1 MAEISSDSV
10 TRSASVAWW
19 RDERKRGVIAQILVA
34 IVVVGFAYFLAH
46 NMIENQAR
54 LGVPLSL
61 SFLSDPAGF
70 QLSFASL
77 SVTLDSPISRI
88 ILVGALNTLLASIV
102 AAVFA
107 TMLGLIIGIMR
118 LSSNWLVSRI
128 AGTYVEL
135 VRNVPLLLQL
145 VFWYGGVLV
154 ALPKPKDSFTL
165 WEAFFLNV
173 KGLSTPRP
181 ILQPDFWIVSVAF
194 VLGIVGAVLVRRWAR
209 RRQMETGKQFPV
221 LWTSLGLVIAFPVLV
236 SLALGNP
243 VEWELPVQGTFR
255 FTGGLA
261 FQPEV
266 VALILG
272 LSVNAA
278 AFIAEIV
285 RGGIV
290 AVSHG
295 QTEAS
300 FALGLRRGVTLRL
313 VIIPQALRV
322 IIPPMISQYL
332 NVVKNSTLA
341 GFIGYPDLFSVIGT
355 SQNQTG
361 RAVECVTILMLFYL
375 SVSLLISVVM
385 NWYNRRVMLV
395 ER

>member
-1 MAEISSDSV
+1 MAEISAGDSGHTTTV
-10 TRSASVAWW
+10 VWW
-19 RDERKRGVIAQILVA
+19 RDERKRGWLAQVIVGLA
-34 IVVVGFAYFLAH
+34 VVGAAYFLAH
-46 NMIENQAR
+46 NMLENQAR

-70 QLSFASL
+70 QLSFAAI
-77 SVTLDSPISRI
+77 SVTLESPIQRI
-88 ILVGALNTLLASIV
+88 LLVGALNTLMASIIAAIV
-102 AAVFA
+102 ATTVGVFV
-107 TMLGLIIGIMR
+107 GIMR
-118 LSSNWLVSRI
+118 LSTNWLIARI
-128 AGTYVEL
+128 AEVYIEA

-154 ALPKPKDSFTL
+154 ALPKPKDSLSL
-165 WEAFFLNV
+165 WDVIFLNV

-181 ILQPDFWIVSVAF
+181 ILQPDFWFVAITF
-194 VLGIVGAVLVRRWAR
+194 VLGIIAAFFVRRWAKK
-209 RRQMETGKQFPV
+209 RQEATGAQFPSISVGIALV
-221 LWTSLGLVIAFPVLV
+221 LALPLLV
-236 SLALGNP
+236 SFILGNP
-243 VEWELPVQGTFR
+243 VEWELPQRGTFR
-255 FTGGLA
+255 FTGGLS

-272 LSVNAA
+272 LSINSA

-285 RGGIV
+285 RSGII

-295 QTEAS
+295 QTEAAY
-300 FALGLRRGVTLRL
+300 ALGLRPAKNLRL
-313 VIIPQALRV
+313 VIVPQALR
-322 IIPPMISQYL
+322 IIVPPMISQYL

-341 GFIGYPDLFSVIGT
+341 GFIGYPDLFSVIST

-375 SVSLLISVVM
+375 AVSLSISSVM
-385 NWYNRRVMLV
+385 NWYNKRVALV

>member
-1 MAEISSDSV
+1 MAEISEGV
-10 TRSASVAWW
+10 TRSASVVWW
-19 RDERKRGVIAQILVA
+19 RDERKRGLIAQLLVA
-34 IVVVGFAYFLAH
+34 VVVVGFAYFLAH
-46 NMIENQAR
+46 NMVENQAR

-70 QLSFASL
+70 QLSFASM
-77 SVTLDSPISRI
+77 SVTLESPISRI
-88 ILVGALNTLLASIV
+88 ILVGMLNTLLASVV

-107 TMLGLIIGIMR
+107 TFLGLFIGIMR
-118 LSSNWLVSRI
+118 LSTNWLVSRI
-128 AGTYVEL
+128 AATYVEV

-154 ALPKPKDSFTL
+154 ALPKPKDSLTL

-181 ILQPDFWIVSVAF
+181 IPEPGFWLVVAAVVVGIAGAIF
-194 VLGIVGAVLVRRWAR
+194 VRSWAR
-209 RRQMETGKQFPV
+209 RRQMRTGQQFPI
-221 LWTSLGLVIAFPVLV
+221 LWTSLGLIFVLPFLV
-236 SLALGNP
+236 SLVLGHP
-243 VEWELPVQGTFR
+243 VSWELPVQGTFR
-255 FTGGLA
+255 FTGGLS

-266 VALILG
+266 VALIIG

-278 AFIAEIV
+278 AFTAEIV
-285 RGGIV
+285 RGGIL
-290 AVSHG
+290 AISHG

-300 FALGLRRGVTLRL
+300 FALGLRRGVTLRQ
-313 VIIPQALRV
+313 VIIPQALRI

-341 GFIGYPDLFSVIGT
+341 GFIGYPDLFSIIGT

-375 SVSLLISVVM
+375 SVSLLISAVM

>member
-1 MAEISSDSV
+1 MADLSEGRQHSEV
-10 TRSASVAWW
+10 VWW
-19 RDERKRGVIAQILVA
+19 RDERKRGLFAQLLVGVA
-34 IVVVGFAYFLAH
+34 AVGFAWFLIN
-46 NMIENQAR
+46 NMIVNQAK

-88 ILVGALNTLLASIV
+88 LLVGALNTLLASIV
-102 AAVFA
+102 ASVLATALGVF
-107 TMLGLIIGIMR
+107 IGIMR
-118 LSSNWLVSRI
+118 LSTNWLIARI
-128 AGTYVEL
+128 AEVYIEAI
-135 VRNVPLLLQL
+135 RNVPLLLQL

-154 ALPKPKDSFTL
+154 ALPKPKDALTI
-165 WEAFFLNV
+165 ADVVFLSV
-173 KGLSTPRP
+173 KGLVTPKP
-181 ILQPDFWIVSVAF
+181 MVQGDFWIIAAVFVVGLVA
-194 VLGIVGAVLVRRWAR
+194 AVFVRRWAR
-209 RRQMETGKQFPV
+209 KRQARTGLQFPV
-221 LWTSLGLVIAFPVLV
+221 FWAGLGLVIGLPAVV
-236 SLALGNP
+236 SLALGTP
-243 VEWELPVQGTFR
+243 VEWELPQKGTFN
-255 FTGGLA
+255 FTGGLS

-272 LSVNAA
+272 LAVSHAA
-278 AFIAEIV
+278 YIAEIV

-300 FALGLRRGVTLRL
+300 YALGLRSGITLRL
-313 VIIPQALRV
+313 VIIPQALR
-322 IIPPMISQYL
+322 IIMPPMISQYL

-341 GFIGYPDLFSVIGT
+341 GFIGYPDLFSVIST

-361 RAVECVTILMLFYL
+361 RAVECVAILMLFYL
-375 SVSLLISVVM
+375 TVSLSISLVM
-385 NWYNRRVMLV
+385 NWFNKRVALV

>member
-1 MAEISSDSV
+1 VAEVSTGDSRH
-10 TRSASVAWW
+10 TATVAWW
-19 RDERKRGVIAQILVA
+19 RDERKRGLLAQLIVA
-34 IVVVGFAYFLAH
+34 LLVVGAAYFLAH

-70 QLSFASL
+70 QLSFASI
-77 SVTLDSPISRI
+77 SVTLESPIQRI
-88 ILVGALNTLLASIV
+88 LLVGALNTLMASVIAAILATAI
-102 AAVFA
+102 
-107 TMLGLIIGIMR
+107 GLLIGIMR
-118 LSSNWLVSRI
+118 LSRNWLVARI
-128 AGTYVEL
+128 AEVYIEA

-154 ALPKPKDSFTL
+154 ALPSPKNSLSL
-165 WEAFFLNV
+165 WGAIFLNV

-181 ILQPDFWIVSVAF
+181 ILQPDFWFVAITF
-194 VLGIVGAVLVRRWAR
+194 VLGVIAAIYISRWAKK
-209 RRQMETGKQFPV
+209 RQEATGAQFPTV
-221 LWTSLGLVIAFPVLV
+221 SVGLALVIALPVLV
-236 SLALGNP
+236 SFILGNP
-243 VEWELPVQGTFR
+243 IEWELPQQGTFR

-278 AFIAEIV
+278 AYIAEIV
-285 RGGIV
+285 RGGIISI
-290 AVSHG
+290 SHG

-300 FALGLRRGVTLRL
+300 FALGLRSGKTLRL

-322 IIPPMISQYL
+322 IMPPMISQYL

-341 GFIGYPDLFSVIGT
+341 GFIGYPDLFSVIST

-375 SVSLLISVVM
+375 AVSLSISAVLNWFNKRVALI
-385 NWYNRRVMLV
+385 

>member
-1 MAEISSDSV
+1 MAEISSGD
-10 TRSASVAWW
+10 TRHTAAVVWW
-19 RDERKRGVIAQILVA
+19 RDERKRGLLAQIVVA
-34 IVVVGFAYFLAH
+34 LAVVGGVYFLAH

-61 SFLSDPAGF
+61 SFLGDPAGF
-70 QLSFASL
+70 QLSFATI
-77 SVTLDSPISRI
+77 SVTLESPIWRI
-88 ILVGALNTLLASIV
+88 LLIGALNTLVAS
-102 AAVFA
+102 VFA
-107 TMLGLIIGIMR
+107 ALIATALGVFVGIMR
-118 LSSNWLVSRI
+118 LSRNWLVARI
-128 AGTYVEL
+128 AGAYVEA

-154 ALPKPKDSFTL
+154 ALPKPKDSLSL
-165 WEAFFLNV
+165 WDVIFLNV

-181 ILQPDFWIVSVAF
+181 IPEPGFWIVVATLL
-194 VLGIVGAVLVRRWAR
+194 VGIVGAIGVRRWAK
-209 RRQMETGKQFPV
+209 RRQERTGQQFPV
-221 LWTSLGLVIAFPVLV
+221 FWTGVGLVIALPVLV
-236 SLALGNP
+236 SAILGHP
-243 VEWELPVQGTFR
+243 VSWELPVQGTFR
-255 FTGGLA
+255 FTGGLS

-266 VALILG
+266 VALVLG

-285 RGGIV
+285 RGGIM
-290 AVSHG
+290 AISHG
-295 QTEAS
+295 QTEA
-300 FALGLRRGVTLRL
+300 AYAVGLRPGITLRL

-322 IIPPMISQYL
+322 IMPPMISQYL

-355 SQNQTG
+355 SQNQSG

-375 SVSLLISVVM
+375 TVSLLISAVM
-385 NWYNRRVMLV
+385 NWYNKRVALV

>member
-1 MAEISSDSV
+1 MAEISSGEAR
-10 TRSASVAWW
+10 RSSSVAWW
-19 RDERKRGVIAQILVA
+19 RDERKRGLIAQFLVA
-34 IVVVGFAYFLAH
+34 IAVVGSAYFLAH
-46 NMIENQAR
+46 NMLENQAR

-61 SFLSDPAGF
+61 SFLTDPAGF
-70 QLSFASL
+70 QLSFGTLA
-77 SVTLDSPISRI
+77 VTIESPIHRI
-88 ILVGALNTLLASIV
+88 LLVGALNTLV
-102 AAVFA
+102 AAFFA
-107 TMLGLIIGIMR
+107 AIIATTIGLFVGIMR
-118 LSSNWLVSRI
+118 LSTNWLVARI
-128 AGTYVEL
+128 AEVYIEA

-154 ALPKPKDSFTL
+154 ALPKPKDSLTL
-165 WEAFFLNV
+165 WQVIFLNV

-181 ILQPDFWIVSVAF
+181 ILEGDFWFVALTF
-194 VLGIVGAVLVRRWAR
+194 VIGLVAAFAVRRWAK
-209 RRQMETGKQFPV
+209 RRQEQTGAQFHTF
-221 LWTSLGLVIAFPVLV
+221 WAGLGLVIGLPVLV
-236 SLALGNP
+236 SLILGNP
-243 VEWELPVQGTFR
+243 VSWELPVQGTFR
-255 FTGGLA
+255 FTGGLS

-272 LSVNAA
+272 LSVNSA

-290 AVSHG
+290 SVSHG
-295 QTEAS
+295 QTEA
-300 FALGLRRGVTLRL
+300 AYAVGLRTGTTLRL

-322 IIPPMISQYL
+322 IVPPMISQYL

-341 GFIGYPDLFSVIGT
+341 GFIGYPDLFSVIST

-375 SVSLLISVVM
+375 AVSLSISSVM
-385 NWYNRRVMLV
+385 NWYNKRVALV

>member
-1 MAEISSDSV
+1 MAEISSGD
-10 TRSASVAWW
+10 TRHASTVVWW
-19 RDERKRGVIAQILVA
+19 RDERKRGLAAQLVVA
-34 IVVVGFAYFLAH
+34 IAVVGFAYFLGH

-61 SFLSDPAGF
+61 SFLTDPAGF

-77 SVTLDSPISRI
+77 SVTLDSPIQRI
-88 ILVGALNTLLASIV
+88 LLVGALNTLLASVV
-102 AAVFA
+102 AAIIA
-107 TMLGLIIGIMR
+107 TTLGLLIGIMR
-118 LSSNWLVSRI
+118 LSTNWLVARI
-128 AGTYVEL
+128 AEVYIEA

-145 VFWYGGVLV
+145 VFWYGGVLA
-154 ALPKPKDSFTL
+154 ALPKAKDALSVGDL
-165 WEAFFLNV
+165 VFLSI
-173 KGLSTPRP
+173 KGLMTPRP
-181 ILQPDFWIVSVAF
+181 IVQSDFWIIFVAF
-194 VLGIVGAVLVRRWAR
+194 IAAVVAAIGVRLWAKK
-209 RRQMETGKQFPV
+209 RQIQTGQQFPSILV
-221 LWTSLGLVIAFPVLV
+221 GLALVIGLPALA

-243 VEWELPVQGTFR
+243 VEWEVPVKGTFN
-255 FTGGLA
+255 FTGGLS

-272 LSVNAA
+272 LAVNSA

-290 AVSHG
+290 AISHG
-295 QTEAS
+295 QTEAAY
-300 FALGLRRGVTLRL
+300 ALGLRPRVNLRL
-313 VIIPQALRV
+313 VIIPQALR
-322 IIPPMISQYL
+322 IITPPMISQYL

-341 GFIGYPDLFSVIGT
+341 GFIGYPDLFSVIST

-375 SVSLLISVVM
+375 TVSLSISLVM
-385 NWYNRRVMLV
+385 NWFNKRVALV

>member
-1 MAEISSDSV
+1 MADLSEGRQHSEV
-10 TRSASVAWW
+10 VWW
-19 RDERKRGVIAQILVA
+19 RDERKRGLFAQLLVGVA
-34 IVVVGFAYFLAH
+34 AVGFAWFLIN
-46 NMIENQAR
+46 NMIVNQAK

-88 ILVGALNTLLASIV
+88 LLVGALNTLLASIV
-102 AAVFA
+102 ASVLATALGVF
-107 TMLGLIIGIMR
+107 IGIMR
-118 LSSNWLVSRI
+118 LSTNWLIARI
-128 AGTYVEL
+128 AEVYIEAI
-135 VRNVPLLLQL
+135 RNVPLLLQL

-154 ALPKPKDSFTL
+154 ALPKPKDALTI
-165 WEAFFLNV
+165 ADVVFLSV
-173 KGLSTPRP
+173 KGLVTPKP
-181 ILQPDFWIVSVAF
+181 MVQGDFWIIAAVFVVGLVA
-194 VLGIVGAVLVRRWAR
+194 AVFVRRWAKE
-209 RRQMETGKQFPV
+209 RQARTGLQFPV
-221 LWTSLGLVIAFPVLV
+221 FWAGLGLVIGLPAVV
-236 SLALGNP
+236 SLALGTP
-243 VEWELPVQGTFR
+243 VEWELPQKGTFN
-255 FTGGLA
+255 FTGGLS

-272 LSVNAA
+272 LAVSHAA
-278 AFIAEIV
+278 YIAEIV

-300 FALGLRRGVTLRL
+300 YALGLRSGITLRL
-313 VIIPQALRV
+313 VIIPQALR
-322 IIPPMISQYL
+322 IIMPPMISQYL

-341 GFIGYPDLFSVIGT
+341 GFIGYPDLFSVIST

-361 RAVECVTILMLFYL
+361 RAVECVAILMLFYL
-375 SVSLLISVVM
+375 TVSLSISLVM
-385 NWYNRRVMLV
+385 NWFNKRVALV